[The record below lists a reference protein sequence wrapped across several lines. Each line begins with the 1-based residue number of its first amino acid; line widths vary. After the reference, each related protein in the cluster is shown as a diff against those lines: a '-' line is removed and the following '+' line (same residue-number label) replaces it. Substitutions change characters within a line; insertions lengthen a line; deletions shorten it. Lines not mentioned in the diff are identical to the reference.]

1 MEIIRIQG
9 RSRNLE
15 MVSEN
20 FAAIR
25 QNQKHILIKA
35 KWNVIRFVQL
45 CNKIRLKNAKGV
57 DTLQFAKKD
66 DLAN

>member
-45 CNKIRLKNAKGV
+45 CNKIRLKNV